1 MARTAMMRA
10 WLLGCHI
17 ALCAYVSSQVTT
29 LTLLLNG
36 AIEPDSHH
44 DDDADSTKGFKTFAP
59 VPAKSAALRVTTV
72 RS

>member
-17 ALCAYVSSQVTT
+17 ALFAYVSSQVTP
-29 LTLLLNG
+29 LTRLLNC

-44 DDDADSTKGFKTFAP
+44 DEDADTTKGFKTFTP